1 MRGRGREP
9 SWPKRLPVLT
19 DEQER
24 IREDFYQLWLET
36 LPRKYKLLE
45 RFDHR
50 YPARRH
56 RPGESTLDIGAGI
69 GEQLAYEDLDDQ
81 EYVALDVRQ
90 DMLDRLSKRFPK
102 AKTVRADPQLQIPFE
117 DGYFDR
123 VNAVHVLEHL
133 PNLPAALREIH
144 RVLRPDGRLVV
155 MIPCEQGLMHRFA
168 RQISARPLFEK
179 TYGTSYDWF
188 VATEHCNLPWEIDYE
203 LRRLFSVGQ
212 RSFFPFLV
220 PSVNLNLAIGLT
232 CTPISSSNG
241 SR

>member
-1 MRGRGREP
+1 MKGREP
-9 SWPKRLPVLT
+9 SWPKQLPELSE
-19 DEQER
+19 EQER

-56 RPGESTLDIGAGI
+56 RSGESTLDIGAGI

-81 EYVALDVRQ
+81 EYVAVDLRQ
-90 DMLDRLSKRFPK
+90 DMLDRLGERFPE
-102 AKTVRADPQLQIPFE
+102 AKRVVADVQEELPFE
-117 DGYFDR
+117 DGYFGR
-123 VNAVHVLEHL
+123 VNAVHVLEHM

-144 RVLRPDGRLVV
+144 RVLRPDGRLIV

-179 TYGTSYDWF
+179 TYNSSYDWF
-188 VATEHCNLPWEIDYE
+188 VATEHCNLPWEVQHE
-203 LRRLFSVGQ
+203 LRKLFRVGE
-212 RSFFPFLV
+212 RRFFPFLL

-232 CTPISSSNG
+232 CTPLPNG
-241 SR
+241 EAAG